1 MMKTLQRRG
10 GVADVVSAAAVKFLD
25 AVSRHFV
32 RSYSGNAIETSFSI
46 VEPALPLDF
55 YTDALQ
61 GYSLRFVFKF
71 AGAPSRDREELT
83 LKYHELADVDHEK
96 IAREVVA
103 ALAVKRFVMN

>member
-25 AVSRHFV
+25 EVSRHFV

-55 YTDALQ
+55 YSDALQ

-71 AGAPSRDREELT
+71 AGAPGRDREELK

-96 IAREVVA
+96 IAREVVV

>member
-1 MMKTLQRRG
+1 MKPLQRRG

-25 AVSRHFV
+25 AVSRHFAF
-32 RSYSGNAIETSFSI
+32 SYGSNAIETSFSI

-55 YTDALQ
+55 YADALQ

-71 AGAPSRDREELT
+71 AGAPSRDREELV
-83 LKYHELADVDHEK
+83 LKYLDLADVDHEK